1 MVNPITNPKT
11 NTEMTDFKSVLK
23 SNIQS
28 VELNK
33 KKVKITCHNKNA
45 GNKVITTLSQNVSLF
60 GSNNYDVKKGIDGAK
75 DFNIKYDG
83 KNGKAE
89 AETFYNNIIAIITD
103 PNVTTGEAEK
113 SAAEKAKE
121 AVQNAVDN
129 AVNTA
134 KQAMGIPPAPEAT
147 PTSGAAPTA
156 TPTPA
161 PTPAPGATAVPAAP
175 GGGSEDSEG
184 SDKTMLYAGIGGA
197 VLLVIII
204 GLVIWKSKK

>member
-45 GNKVITTLSQNVSLF
+45 GNKVITTLGQNVSLF

-75 DFNIKYDG
+75 DFNVKFDG
-83 KNGKAE
+83 KKGKEE
-89 AETFYNNIIAIITD
+89 AETFYNKIIAITND
-103 PNVTTGEAEK
+103 SSVPTEEPEK
-113 SAAEKAKE
+113 SGIDKTKE
-121 AVQNAVDN
+121 NIKNTVNQGLNAL
-129 AVNTA
+129 
-134 KQAMGIPPAPEAT
+134 GIST
-147 PTSGAAPTA
+147 PTLGAAPTA
-156 TPTPA
+156 A
-161 PTPAPGATAVPAAP
+161 PTAAPGATAVPAVP
-175 GGGSEDSEG
+175 GGGGPEDSEG

-204 GLVIWKSKK
+204 GIVIWKSKK

>member
-1 MVNPITNPKT
+1 
-11 NTEMTDFKSVLK
+11 MTDFKSVLK

-83 KNGKAE
+83 KKGKE
-89 AETFYNNIIAIITD
+89 KAETFYNNIIAIITD

-113 SAAEKAKE
+113 SGIDKAKE
-121 AVQNAVDN
+121 TVKTAVDN

-134 KQAMGIPPAPEAT
+134 KQAMGIPPAPDVT
-147 PTSGAAPTA
+147 PAPGAAPTA
-156 TPTPA
+156 APTATATPTA
-161 PTPAPGATAVPAAP
+161 APGATAVPAAP

>member
-1 MVNPITNPKT
+1 
-11 NTEMTDFKSVLK
+11 MTDFKSVLK

-113 SAAEKAKE
+113 SAVEKAKE
-121 AVQNAVDN
+121 TVKTAVDN

-134 KQAMGIPPAPEAT
+134 KQAMGIPPAPSVT
-147 PTSGAAPTA
+147 PTPGAAPTAAPTA

-161 PTPAPGATAVPAAP
+161 PTPAPTAAPGATAVPAAP

>member
-33 KKVKITCHNKNA
+33 KKVKITCANKNA

-75 DFNIKYDG
+75 DFNVKFDG

-89 AETFYNNIIAIITD
+89 AETFYKNLIAITND
-103 PNVTTGEAEK
+103 PSVPTEEPEK
-113 SAAEKAKE
+113 SGVDKAKE
-121 AVQNAVDN
+121 AVKTAVDN

-134 KQAMGIPPAPEAT
+134 KQAMGIPEAAP
-147 PTSGAAPTA
+147 APTA
-156 TPTPA
+156 SPSPTA
-161 PTPAPGATAVPAAP
+161 APGATAVPAAP
-175 GGGSEDSEG
+175 GGGGSEDSEG

-204 GLVIWKSKK
+204 GIVIWKSKK